1 MFCES
6 LAEFIGSQMCMLKS
20 LDISCNKIDDSNAAT
35 LKNSLQNKK
44 SIIDLD
50 VRQNELSEEIEEE
63 INEIITQNFLLSKNI
78 PYKKLG
84 EYAAGGGP
92 AQEKV
97 EDAPVANTASPGK
110 EEVAAAQVNQSQ
122 DNIEQ
127 E

>member
-1 MFCES
+1 
-6 LAEFIGSQMCMLKS
+6 MLKS

-63 INEIITQNFLLSKNI
+63 INERITQNFLLSKNI